1 MAADLFDPLHG
12 LSVLS
17 LLSRTLKG
25 VKKGTASSEQRDLDS
40 ILSNLHV
47 LNGKSSDVYLEE
59 AKMVLSSS
67 VEFQGDELRED
78 VVLGSEVMEEG
89 RDRPQERR
97 PGLGRKRARFLFKP
111 NNSQPSLDLDESLN
125 IEQLQD
131 PEEFF
136 AAVEKRENAER
147 ELKKQRGETLTDTTQ
162 HKPRGRRPGILGKKA
177 SYKHRYSD
185 SDGGSAAKEPN
196 KVDSL
201 LDELL
206 SVNATDLDGDGAV
219 SFLEEHLQIKSIKLD
234 KFCMPDFESLRKSDS
249 KTIVNQRHL
258 LRPRTP
264 LSNVQNIVTR
274 INQQERS
281 AYPHAP
287 PTQPKSP
294 FSSLSMLKRRVA
306 LSDSAGNPFTFHS
319 TDISSPSQSSP
330 LVIDKQTP
338 SAYGDDDDL
347 NANDPHTPADM
358 DLLNI
363 PEKSHSTLPE
373 GRYATDGDGLLGKL
387 VTENLSQ
394 PLEPM
399 VDNGNRSTIDTGLQ
413 QNRSGRGLAEDKD
426 LQLEN
431 VASENPGLVC
441 QVSTTER
448 LNSGQRRLGFS
459 EKLPELGIVDN
470 SGPSPVEDHQ
480 MDQQSDTVN
489 ILPDR
494 NNKDNQEPLGVA
506 SEKPEKE
513 KGPRVTRRKRKEV
526 PNRKSLA
533 GAGTMWESG
542 IRRSTRVRMRPLEY
556 WKGERFLYGRV
567 HESLL
572 TVIGC
577 KYESPSVLA
586 ENLN

>member
-1 MAADLFDPLHG
+1 MAADLVDPLHG

-97 PGLGRKRARFLFKP
+97 PGLGKRARFSFKP

-136 AAVEKRENAER
+136 AAVEKRE
-147 ELKKQRGETLTDTTQ
+147 
-162 HKPRGRRPGILGKKA
+162 
-177 SYKHRYSD
+177 S
-185 SDGGSAAKEPN
+185 SAAKEPN

-219 SFLEEHLQIKSIKLD
+219 SLLEEHLQIKSIKLD

-281 AYPHAP
+281 AYPLAP

-294 FSSLSMLKRRVA
+294 FSSLSMLKRRIA

-330 LVIDKQTP
+330 LVIDKRTP
-338 SAYGDDDDL
+338 SAYGDGDDL

-373 GRYATDGDGLLGKL
+373 GRYATGGDGLLGKL
-387 VTENLSQ
+387 ATENLSQ

-426 LQLEN
+426 LQPEN

-448 LNSGQRRLGFS
+448 LNSGQRRL
-459 EKLPELGIVDN
+459 DN

-513 KGPRVTRRKRKEV
+513 KGPRVTRRKRKDV
-526 PNRKSLA
+526 PSRKSLA

-577 KYESPSVLA
+577 KYESPSSASGKPKLKVKSFVSDNFKELVEKA
-586 ENLN
+586 ALH